1 MVWSSHNHSLMGI
14 GGLWMVYVWYGCIFE
29 YAMPLKCWGCGCVGL
44 LGWKSNPG
52 SLAWQPVIWSAV
64 LSWLLHMY
72 YDHEDTGAEQVWL
85 FKLGNYWQTVTLR
98 GNPIQAISKQIYF
111 LANPGSRD
119 QVSEEQRWVL
129 HIEPFIITLS
139 MIPVSHYFEWS
150 TCYYIG
156 DIIMFPFYP
165 IRLAAWLR
173 IALQLVV
180 RPNVIWQNMINF
192 YTAKSRHIHV
202 YLIRNNT
209 WMSSL
214 WYYDKS
220 IISLHLSPF

>member
-1 MVWSSHNHSLMGI
+1 MRCSW
-14 GGLWMVYVWYGCIFE
+14 
-29 YAMPLKCWGCGCVGL
+29 ACGCVWL
-44 LGWKSNPG
+44 LSWKFNLE
-52 SLAWQPVIWSAV
+52 SLAWEPVIWSVA
-64 LSWLLHMY
+64 LSWLLDMY
-72 YDHEDTGAEQVWL
+72 YDHEKTEAKQVWL
-85 FKLGNYWQTVTLR
+85 FKPGYYWQLETLR
-98 GNPIQAISKQIYF
+98 GNPILAISKQVYF
-111 LANPGSRD
+111 H
-119 QVSEEQRWVL
+119 QVAEELRWVL
-129 HIEPFIITLS
+129 HIEPFIFTMS

-150 TCYYIG
+150 NYIG
-156 DIIMFPFYP
+156 DIIIFPFYP

-202 YLIRNNT
+202 YLFRNNT